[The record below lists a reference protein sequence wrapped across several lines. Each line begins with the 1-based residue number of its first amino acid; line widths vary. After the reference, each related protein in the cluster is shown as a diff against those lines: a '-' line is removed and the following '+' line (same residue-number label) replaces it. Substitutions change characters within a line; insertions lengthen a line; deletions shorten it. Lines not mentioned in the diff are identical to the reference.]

1 MKRPVFL
8 AEQEIGAIEHAP
20 MLANMINT
28 RFVGFLAA
36 LSKKLGL
43 PKDRVSKAAVEVLKE
58 ADIPQGDENVL

>member
-1 MKRPVFL
+1 
-8 AEQEIGAIEHAP
+8 